1 VIRAR
6 IGTDGRAL
14 ILVTAGLLAAGAM
27 AVLSASSFAS
37 MIARGNS
44 HYYFVGHVMRVL
56 LGIALAFG
64 AWRMPLRFWKSI
76 SVPLYAVSVLLVL
89 LTVIPG
95 FPLAQTRNGSTI
107 WLAIGPFSFMP
118 SDLLRFSYVLLAA
131 GMISRGIVVPR
142 TLPGFLAISAAAVL
156 PAGLILLQHDFAG
169 AFYLVSMMA
178 AMLFFGEARLSH
190 ICALVFLLA
199 SVAALFVLG
208 THYQSERIE
217 AWLNQRAGM
226 QEENYQPVQSC
237 IALGSGGFMGRGL
250 GRGRQQ
256 RGFLPEP
263 FSDFILAVIGEE
275 TGFIGTTILILA
287 FVAFSILAWR
297 IAEKADDAFGSLTAA
312 GFASSIAVGALLN
325 IGVATR
331 LFPTT
336 GVTLPLIS
344 WGGTSILVTLVSI
357 GIIVRVSG
365 TARA

>member
-1 VIRAR
+1 MIRSR
-6 IGTDGRAL
+6 ISPDGKAL
-14 ILVTAGLLAAGAM
+14 LLVTAGLLAAGAM

-44 HYYFVGHVMRVL
+44 SYYFVGHLVRVFV
-56 LGIALAFG
+56 GAVLAFV
-64 AWRMPLRFWKSI
+64 AWKVPLRHWRVI
-76 SVPLYAVSVLLVL
+76 SVPIYAVSLLLVL
-89 LTVIPG
+89 LTIIPG
-95 FPLAQTRNGSTI
+95 FPLAQTKNGSTI
-107 WLAIGPFSFMP
+107 WLAVGPVSFMP
-118 SDLLRFSYVLLAA
+118 SDLLRFSYVLMIAA
-131 GMISRGIVVPR
+131 LIARGLIRPR
-142 TLPGFLAISAAAVL
+142 TIKGFVIVSAAAVL

-169 AFYLVSMMA
+169 AFYLVAMMA

-190 ICALVFLLA
+190 ILVLLLALVA
-199 SVAALFVLG
+199 IAGVFVFS

-237 IALGSGGFMGRGL
+237 IALGSGGLMGRGL

-275 TGFIGTTILILA
+275 TGFIGTTALVLA
-287 FVAFSILAWR
+287 FLAFSVLAWR
-297 IAEKADDAFGSLTAA
+297 IAERADDAFGSLTAA
-312 GFASSIAVGALLN
+312 GLASSIAVGALLN

-344 WGGTSILVTLVSI
+344 WGGTSILITLVSI

-365 TARA
+365 TARS

>member
-1 VIRAR
+1 MNRSR
-6 IGTDGRAL
+6 ISGDGRAL
-14 ILVTAGLLAAGAM
+14 LLVTAGLLAAGAM

-44 HYYFVGHVMRVL
+44 TYYFVGHLLRVFV
-56 LGIALAFG
+56 GIALAFA
-64 AWRMPLRFWKSI
+64 AWRTPLRYWRGI
-76 SVPLYAVSVLLVL
+76 SVPLYAVSVLLVV
-89 LTVIPG
+89 LTIIPG
-95 FPLAQTRNGSTI
+95 FPLAQMKNGSTI
-107 WLAIGPFSFMP
+107 WLAVGPVSFMP
-118 SDLLRFSYVLLAA
+118 SDILRFSYVLMVAA
-131 GMISRGIVVPR
+131 LVSRGILHPR
-142 TLPGFLAISAAAVL
+142 TLQGFALVAAAAVF

-169 AFYLVSMMA
+169 AFYLVAMMA

-190 ICALVFLLA
+190 ILTLLFTLSA
-199 SVAALFVLG
+199 VAAVFVLG

-226 QEENYQPVQSC
+226 QEENYQPIQSC
-237 IALGSGGFMGRGL
+237 IALGSGGLMGRGL

-275 TGFIGTTILILA
+275 TGFVGTTALILA
-287 FVAFSILAWR
+287 FLAFSVLAWR
-297 IAEKADDAFGSLTAA
+297 IAERADDTFGSLTAA
-312 GFASSIAVGALLN
+312 GLASSIAVGALLN

-344 WGGTSILVTLVSI
+344 WGGTSILITLVSI

-365 TARA
+365 TARS

>member
-1 VIRAR
+1 MIRSR
-6 IGTDGRAL
+6 IGPDGRAL
-14 ILVTAGLLAAGAM
+14 FLITVGLLAAGAM

-44 HYYFVGHVMRVL
+44 HYYFVGHLLRVL
-56 LGIALAFG
+56 FGIGLAFA
-64 AWRMPLRFWKSI
+64 AWKMPLRFWRGVSI
-76 SVPLYAVSVLLVL
+76 PLYAISVLLVL
-89 LTVIPG
+89 LTIIPG

-107 WLAIGPFSFMP
+107 WLAIGPISFMP
-118 SDLLRFSYVLLAA
+118 SDILRFSYVLMVA
-131 GMISRGIVVPR
+131 GLIARGLILPR
-142 TLPGFLAISAAAVL
+142 SIPGFAVIAATAVV

-169 AFYLVSMMA
+169 AFYLVAMMA

-190 ICALVFLLA
+190 ILALLFGLSA
-199 SVAALFVLG
+199 IAAVFVLG

-237 IALGSGGFMGRGL
+237 IALGSGGLMGRGL

-287 FVAFSILAWR
+287 FTAFSVLAWR
-297 IAEKADDAFGSLTAA
+297 IAERADDAFGSLTAA

-336 GVTLPLIS
+336 GVTLPLVS
-344 WGGTSILVTLVSI
+344 WGGTSILITLVSI
-357 GIIVRVSG
+357 GIILRVSG
-365 TARA
+365 GARQ